1 MGQYSNEQLSYFSD
15 VAFGYPDKIK
25 KWDEKIAV
33 TIVGACSEA
42 DRLEVQTIVREI
54 AAIIGNDKIELV
66 SDQANVFVYFPTLQQ
81 DFEREKQ
88 GTLGI
93 DVNGFMYPTFSFS
106 DRLTKVKLYV
116 SPALK
121 GRYRGRVL
129 RHEFCHALGLSG
141 HSKKVY
147 KEDHLLAVRFY
158 GSLEEAEEVD
168 STPAVI
174 PEADIKAIKLL
185 YDNSIPNGLKR
196 STFLQHLKKRKIL

>member
-1 MGQYSNEQLSYFSD
+1 MRKYSNEQLSYFSD

-42 DRLEVQTIVREI
+42 DRLDVQTIVREVSD
-54 AAIIGNDKIELV
+54 IIGKDKIALV

-93 DVNGFMYPTFSFS
+93 DVNGFTYPTFSFS
-106 DRLTKVKLYV
+106 DRLTKAKLYV

-121 GRYRGRVL
+121 GRLRGLVL

-141 HSKKVY
+141 HSKKLW
-147 KEDHLLAVRFY
+147 KEDHLLGVRLYDSIDEF
-158 GSLEEAEEVD
+158 EEVD
-168 STPAVI
+168 SIPAVI
-174 PEADIKAIKLL
+174 PEADIMAIKLL
-185 YDNSIPNGLKR
+185 YDNSIPNGLKK
-196 STFLQHLKKRKIL
+196 STFMQYLKKQKL